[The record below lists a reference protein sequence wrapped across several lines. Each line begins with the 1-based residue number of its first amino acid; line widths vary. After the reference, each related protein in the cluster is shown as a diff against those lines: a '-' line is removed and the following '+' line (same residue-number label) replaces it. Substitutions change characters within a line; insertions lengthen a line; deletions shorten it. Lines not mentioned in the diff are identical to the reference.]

1 MYVCLNW
8 IFYIHN
14 CWKQR
19 DLKYHF
25 ALQIPLNFFD
35 PGSSSTASL
44 VSCSDQR
51 CSSGI
56 QVSDSTCSGSSNQCS
71 YTFQYGDGS
80 GTSGYYVSDLLHFNT
95 ILPGHTT
102 GNATASIMF
111 GCSMLHTGKLTDSHR
126 AVDGIFGFGRQSL
139 SVISQL
145 SSQRVTPRTF
155 SHCLKGNDDGGG
167 ILVLG
172 EIVEPDMVYTPL
184 VPSMYVIS
192 IDLIEAFLSHDS
204 FGNSLLVIYTFLD
217 ILDGGCSL
225 LFTKPSFRCGTMVIK
240 RAVFNQYYRMNF
252 TGAPFSLEKNEK
264 LTRFCLFDNVYSL
277 LLEYF
282 RPHYNL
288 DLRSISVGGQVL
300 SIDSSVF
307 STSINHGA
315 IIDSGTTLSYLADE
329 AYNAFI
335 DAINNAVSEHVHP
348 VLFHGNQ
355 CYLITDSIDHIFPE
369 ASLNFAGGASLILHP
384 EDYLIQQ
391 NPIGGSAVWCI
402 GFKTIEGQKL
412 TILGD
417 LVMKDKIIVYDL
429 EKQRIGW
436 VNYDC
441 KCSSSVNVSVNTE
454 PGKTEFVNARPINNG
469 SSPDELQT
477 TVALL
482 LNMFMLAGILLL

>member
-1 MYVCLNW
+1 MAAVFRDWVVITVVITEAAVVMGGFPATFKLERSIPLASHELELSELVERDRLRHGRLLESSPVGVVGFPVSGTYDPFIVGLIQGVMFYGLAVIPAMAVLNPV
-8 IFYIHN
+8 
-14 CWKQR
+14 
-19 DLKYHF
+19 DLKYISLF
-25 ALQIPLNFFD
+25 LFIPLNFFD

-56 QVSDSTCSGSSNQCS
+56 QASDSTCSGSSNQCS

-80 GTSGYYVSDLLHFNT
+80 ATSGYYVSDLLHFNT
-95 ILPGHTT
+95 ILPGSTT

-126 AVDGIFGFGRQSL
+126 AVDGILGFGQQSL

-145 SSQRVTPRTF
+145 SSQQVTPRAF

-184 VPSMYVIS
+184 VPSMSTV
-192 IDLIEAFLSHDS
+192 FTR
-204 FGNSLLVIYTFLD
+204 SLRPKLM
-217 ILDGGCSL
+217 
-225 LFTKPSFRCGTMVIK
+225 RIK
-240 RAVFNQYYRMNF
+240 Y
-252 TGAPFSLEKNEK
+252 
-264 LTRFCLFDNVYSL
+264 FC
-277 LLEYF
+277 

-288 DLRSISVGGQVL
+288 DLLSISVGGQVL
-300 SIDSSVF
+300 SIDTSVF

-348 VLFHGNQ
+348 VLSHGNQ
-355 CYLITDSIDHIFPE
+355 CYLITDSIGHIFPE
-369 ASLNFAGGASLILHP
+369 ASFNFAGGASLILHP

-412 TILGD
+412 TILG
-417 LVMKDKIIVYDL
+417 
-429 EKQRIGW
+429 G
-436 VNYDC
+436 
-441 KCSSSVNVSVNTE
+441 SSSVNVSVYAE
-454 PGKTEFVNARPINNG
+454 PGKTEFVNARPINNS
-469 SSPDELQT
+469 SSPNNLRT

-482 LNMFMLAGILLL
+482 LNMFMLAGLLLL

>member
-1 MYVCLNW
+1 MAAVFRAWVVITVVITEAAVVGGFPATFKLERS
-8 IFYIHN
+8 IPLASHELELSELVE
-14 CWKQR
+14 R
-19 DLKYHF
+19 DRLRHGRLLESSSVGVVGFPVSGTYDPFIVGLYYTKLQLGSPPREFNVQIDTGSDVLWVGCNSCNGCPKSSGLK
-25 ALQIPLNFFD
+25 IPLNFFD

-126 AVDGIFGFGRQSL
+126 AVDGIFGFGQQSL

-184 VPSMYVIS
+184 VPSM
-192 IDLIEAFLSHDS
+192 
-204 FGNSLLVIYTFLD
+204 
-217 ILDGGCSL
+217 
-225 LFTKPSFRCGTMVIK
+225 
-240 RAVFNQYYRMNF
+240 
-252 TGAPFSLEKNEK
+252 
-264 LTRFCLFDNVYSL
+264 
-277 LLEYF
+277 
-282 RPHYNL
+282 PHYNI

-300 SIDSSVF
+300 SIDASVF

-348 VLFHGNQ
+348 VLSHGNQ

-369 ASLNFAGGASLILHP
+369 ASLNFAGGAALILHP

-391 NPIGGSAVWCI
+391 NPIGGSVVWCI

-417 LVMKDKIIVYDL
+417 LVMKDKIFVYDL
-429 EKQRIGW
+429 EKQQIGW
-436 VNYDC
+436 VNYD
-441 KCSSSVNVSVNTE
+441 CSSSVNVSVNTE
-454 PGKTEFVNARPINNG
+454 PGKTKFVNARPINNS

-482 LNMFMLAGILLL
+482 LNMFMLAGLLLL